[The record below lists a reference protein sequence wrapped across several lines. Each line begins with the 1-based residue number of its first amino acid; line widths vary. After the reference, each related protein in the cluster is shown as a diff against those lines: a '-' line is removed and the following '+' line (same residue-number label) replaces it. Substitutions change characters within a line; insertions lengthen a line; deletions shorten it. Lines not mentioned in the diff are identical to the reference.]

1 MSMIRAAR
9 KRLTHELLLAT
20 ARDLFESQGYAA
32 TTIDD
37 IASGAGMTRATL
49 YLHFSSKA
57 ELLEQLVSGV
67 ESLFNS
73 ADHPPLEHVARSG
86 DPAVIRSWL
95 DRKLDQWVA
104 ARPYLAMI
112 AQSDS
117 DPGISSIVDRG
128 HDHAIA
134 DMRAGL
140 DAADRFDPATRDA
153 RCTVAFGGLETMSR
167 RYSRAGGWGDRER
180 EAALDALTCAW
191 TRLLADPKPVAEPVD
206 ARGSLADEQGAPG
219 VGQHAQA
226 DVARHEPAQLEPP
239 P

>member
-20 ARDLFESQGYAA
+20 ARNLFESQGYAA

-37 IASGAGMTRATL
+37 IASGAGITRATL

-57 ELLEQLVSGV
+57 ELLEQLVTGV
-67 ESLFNS
+67 EELFNA
-73 ADHPPLEHVARSG
+73 ADHPPLEELARSG

-95 DRKLDQWVA
+95 DHKFEQWVD

-134 DMRAGL
+134 GMRAGL
-140 DAADRFDPATRDA
+140 DAADRFDPATREI
-153 RCTVAFGGLETMSR
+153 RCTVAFGGLETLSR
-167 RYSRAGGWGDRER
+167 RYIRAGGWGHLQRQ
-180 EAALDALTCAW
+180 AALDALTTAW
-191 TRLLADPKPVAEPVD
+191 TRLLADPNPPVAEPV
-206 ARGSLADEQGAPG
+206 ARDSLADEQGAPG
-219 VGQHAQA
+219 VGQHVQA
-226 DVARHEPAQLEPP
+226 DVARHEPAELEPSP
-239 P
+239 

>member
-1 MSMIRAAR
+1 MIRAAR

-67 ESLFNS
+67 EELFN
-73 ADHPPLEHVARSG
+73 AAEHPPLEEVARSG

-95 DRKLDQWVA
+95 DRKLEQWA
-104 ARPYLAMI
+104 DARPYLAMI

-134 DMRAGL
+134 AMRAGL
-140 DAADRFDPATRDA
+140 DAADRFDPATREI
-153 RCTVAFGGLETMSR
+153 RCTVAFGGLETLSR
-167 RYSRAGGWGDRER
+167 RYIRAGGWGHLER
-180 EAALDALTCAW
+180 EAALDALTTAW
-191 TRLLADPKPVAEPVD
+191 TRLLADP
-206 ARGSLADEQGAPG
+206 RGSLADEQGAPG

-226 DVARHEPAQLEPP
+226 DVARHEPAELEPSP
-239 P
+239 

>member
-1 MSMIRAAR
+1 MIRAAR

-20 ARDLFESQGYAA
+20 ARDLFEAKGYAA

-37 IASGAGMTRATL
+37 IASGAGVTRATL

-67 ESLFNS
+67 EDLFD
-73 ADHPPLEHVARSG
+73 AAEHPPLEDVARSG

-95 DRKLDQWVA
+95 DRKLEQWVD

-112 AQSDS
+112 TQSDS

-134 DMRAGL
+134 GLRAGL
-140 DAADRFDPATRDA
+140 DAADRFDPATRDI
-153 RCTVAFGGLETMSR
+153 RCTVAFGGLETLSR
-167 RYSRAGGWGDRER
+167 RYIRAGGWGQLER
-180 EAALDALTCAW
+180 EAALDALTTAW
-191 TRLLADPKPVAEPVD
+191 TRLLGDP
-206 ARGSLADEQGAPG
+206 RGSLADEQGAPG

-226 DVARHEPAQLEPP
+226 DVARHEPAELEPSP
-239 P
+239 

>member
-20 ARDLFESQGYAA
+20 ARDLFEAKGYAA

-67 ESLFNS
+67 EELFDTGEH
-73 ADHPPLEHVARSG
+73 APLEEVARSS

-95 DRKLDQWVA
+95 ERKLEQWA
-104 ARPYLAMI
+104 DFRPYLAMI
-112 AQSDS
+112 AQSDAE
-117 DPGISSIVDRG
+117 PGISSIVDRG

-134 DMRAGL
+134 AMRAGPGY
-140 DAADRFDPATRDA
+140 RRPIRPRDPRDPLHG
-153 RCTVAFGGLETMSR
+153 RIRLVETLSR
-167 RYSRAGGWGDRER
+167 RYLRAGGRGRLER
-180 EAALDALTCAW
+180 EAALDALTTAW
-191 TRLLADPKPVAEPVD
+191 TRLLADP
-206 ARGSLADEQGAPG
+206 RSSLADEQRAPG

-226 DVARHEPAQLEPP
+226 DVARHEPAELEPSP
-239 P
+239 

>member
-37 IASGAGMTRATL
+37 IAAGAGMTRATL

-67 ESLFNS
+67 EELFNT
-73 ADHPPLEHVARSG
+73 AEHAPLEEVARSG

-95 DRKLDQWVA
+95 DRKLEQWADV
-104 ARPYLAMI
+104 RPYLAMI
-112 AQSDS
+112 AQADAE
-117 DPGISSIVDRG
+117 PGISSIVDRG

-134 DMRAGL
+134 AMRAGL
-140 DAADRFDPATRDA
+140 DAADRFDPATREI
-153 RCTVAFGGLETMSR
+153 RCTVAFGGLETLSR
-167 RYSRAGGWGDRER
+167 RYIRAGGWVQLER
-180 EAALDALTCAW
+180 EAALDALTTAW
-191 TRLLADPKPVAEPVD
+191 TRLLGDP
-206 ARGSLADEQGAPG
+206 RGSLADEQGAPG

-226 DVARHEPAQLEPP
+226 DVARHEPAELEPSP
-239 P
+239 